1 MFDNI
6 KPLFSNKPLMV
17 IANKK
22 DVWADNLNDEKKAI
36 MESFENELVI

>member
-1 MFDNI
+1 
-6 KPLFSNKPLMV
+6 MV

-36 MESFENELVI
+36 MASFENELVILFSGSLKFSFNF